1 MLDHLHGVTMYAVIQ
16 AGGAGTRL
24 KTITGD
30 LPKVMV
36 EICGKPI
43 LEWQLE
49 SLKKSGIHDFLVIIS
64 KNGKAISDYFGD
76 GKKLGVSISYI
87 IEESP
92 LGTAGGLYFARDIIK
107 DDFILCF
114 GDLML
119 DVDWMRFHRFHKEKG
134 SVLTAFAHPNSHPFD
149 SDLLVSDEDEKIIKI
164 DSKNNVRDYY
174 YENLTN
180 AGLYVC
186 SKEVLD
192 YVAEPTK
199 IDFEKVVLKHFVE
212 EGKAYAYRSS
222 EYVKDCGTPD
232 RFYSVENDLKNGII
246 HGKSLANPQKCIF
259 LDRDGTINEYRGLVT
274 KTDELELEEDAA
286 SAIQKI
292 NSSKYLAI
300 CVTNQPVIARGD
312 TTLEELK
319 NIHNKMETL
328 LGKGGAYLD
337 ALYFCPH
344 HPDKGFAGEVPEF
357 KIDCDCRKP
366 KIGLLKK
373 AEARF
378 NIDLK
383 KSWFIGDTDRDI
395 QTGINGG
402 CRTIF
407 LDTTPNPPIR
417 FKDAKPDFVCH
428 SLTEAVNLI
437 LTLERDDHD

>member
-1 MLDHLHGVTMYAVIQ
+1 MYAVIQ

-36 EICGKPI
+36 ELNGKPI
-43 LEWQLE
+43 IEWQIE
-49 SLKKSGIHDFLVIIS
+49 SLKRSGIQDLLIIIS
-64 KNGKAISDYFGD
+64 KNGKLISDYCGD
-76 GKKLGVSISYI
+76 GKKFGVNISYI
-87 IEESP
+87 TEESP
-92 LGTAGGLYFARDIIK
+92 LGTAGGLYFAKEIIK

-134 SVLTAFAHPNSHPFD
+134 SSLTAFAHPNSHPFD
-149 SDLLVSDEDEKIIKI
+149 SDLLVTNDEEKIIKI
-164 DSKNNVRDYY
+164 DSKHNVRDYY

-192 YVAEPTK
+192 FIKEPSK
-199 IDFEKVVLKHFVE
+199 IDFEKAVLTHFVE

-232 RFYSVENDLKNGII
+232 RYYSVEKDLKNGII
-246 HGKSLANPQKCIF
+246 HGKSLSNLQKCIF
-259 LDRDGTINEYRGLVT
+259 LDRDGTINKYRGLV
-274 KTDELELEEDAA
+274 KKADELELADDAA
-286 SAIQKI
+286 LAIKTI
-292 NSSKYLAI
+292 NTSSYLAI
-300 CVTNQPVIARGD
+300 CATNQPVIARGD
-312 TTLEELK
+312 TTFEELR

-328 LGKGGAYLD
+328 LGKDGAYLD

-344 HPDKGFAGEVPEF
+344 HPAGGFEGEVPELKF
-357 KIDCDCRKP
+357 DCDCRKP

-373 AEARF
+373 AQERF
-378 NIDLK
+378 NIDLS

-395 QTGINGG
+395 QTGINAG

-417 FKDAKPDFVCH
+417 FEDAKPDFVCH
-428 SLTEAVNLI
+428 SLSEAVNLI
-437 LTLERDDHD
+437 LTLERGEHD

>member
-1 MLDHLHGVTMYAVIQ
+1 MYAVIQ

-36 EICGKPI
+36 ELNGKPI
-43 LEWQLE
+43 IEWQIE
-49 SLKKSGIHDFLVIIS
+49 SLKRSGIQDLVIIIS
-64 KNGKAISDYFGD
+64 KNGKLISDYCGD
-76 GKKLGVSISYI
+76 GKKFGVNISYI
-87 IEESP
+87 KEESP
-92 LGTAGGLYFARDIIK
+92 LGTAGGLYFAKEIIK
-107 DDFILCF
+107 DDFVLCF

-134 SVLTAFAHPNSHPFD
+134 SSLTAFAHPNSHPFD
-149 SDLLVSDEDEKIIKI
+149 SDLLVTDDEEKIIKI
-164 DSKNNVRDYY
+164 DSKHNVRDYY

-192 YVAEPTK
+192 FIKEPEK

-232 RFYSVENDLKNGII
+232 RYYSVEKDLKNGII
-246 HGKSLANPQKCIF
+246 HGKSLSNLQKCIF
-259 LDRDGTINEYRGLVT
+259 LDRDGTINKYRGLVK
-274 KTDELELEEDAA
+274 KTDELELADDAA
-286 SAIQKI
+286 LAIKAI
-292 NSSKYLAI
+292 NESSYLAI
-300 CVTNQPVIARGD
+300 CATNQPVIARGD
-312 TTLEELK
+312 TTFEELK

-337 ALYFCPH
+337 GLYFCPH
-344 HPDKGFAGEVPEF
+344 HPAGGFEGEVPELKF
-357 KIDCDCRKP
+357 DCECRKP

-373 AEARF
+373 AQERF
-378 NIDLK
+378 NIDLS

-395 QTGINGG
+395 QTGINAG
-402 CRTIF
+402 CRTVF

-417 FKDAKPDFVCH
+417 FVDAKPDFVCH
-428 SLTEAVNLI
+428 SLSEAVNLI
-437 LTLERDDHD
+437 LTLERGEHD

>member
-1 MLDHLHGVTMYAVIQ
+1 MLNHLHGVAMYAVIQ

-36 EICGKPI
+36 ELNGKPI
-43 LEWQLE
+43 IEWQIE
-49 SLKKSGIHDFLVIIS
+49 SLKRSGIQDLVIIIS
-64 KNGKAISDYFGD
+64 KNGKLISDYCGD
-76 GKKLGVSISYI
+76 GKKFGVSISYI
-87 IEESP
+87 KEESP
-92 LGTAGGLYFARDIIK
+92 LGTAGGLYFAKEIIK

-134 SVLTAFAHPNSHPFD
+134 SSLTAFAHPNSHPFD
-149 SDLLVSDEDEKIIKI
+149 SDLLVTDNEEKIIKI
-164 DSKNNVRDYY
+164 DSKHNVRDYY

-192 YVAEPTK
+192 FIKEPEK

-232 RFYSVENDLKNGII
+232 RYYSVEKDLKNGII
-246 HGKSLANPQKCIF
+246 HGKSLSNLQKCIF
-259 LDRDGTINEYRGLVT
+259 LDRDGTINKYRGLVK
-274 KTDELELEEDAA
+274 KTDELELADDAA
-286 SAIQKI
+286 LAIKAI
-292 NSSKYLAI
+292 NESSYLAI
-300 CVTNQPVIARGD
+300 CATNQPVIARGD
-312 TTLEELK
+312 TTFEELK
-319 NIHNKMETL
+319 NIHNKMETI
-328 LGKGGAYLD
+328 LGKSGAYLD
-337 ALYFCPH
+337 GLYFCPH
-344 HPDKGFAGEVPEF
+344 HPAGGFEGEVPELKF
-357 KIDCDCRKP
+357 DCECRKP

-373 AEARF
+373 AQERF
-378 NIDLK
+378 NIDLS

-395 QTGINGG
+395 QTGINAG
-402 CRTIF
+402 CRTVF

-417 FKDAKPDFVCH
+417 FVDAKPDFVCH
-428 SLTEAVNLI
+428 SLSEAVNLI
-437 LTLERDDHD
+437 LTLERGEHD

>member
-1 MLDHLHGVTMYAVIQ
+1 MYAVIQ

-36 EICGKPI
+36 ELNGKPI
-43 LEWQLE
+43 IEWQIE
-49 SLKKSGIHDFLVIIS
+49 SLKRSGIQDLLIIIS
-64 KNGKAISDYFGD
+64 KNGKLISDYCGD
-76 GKKLGVSISYI
+76 GKKFGVNISYI
-87 IEESP
+87 TEESP
-92 LGTAGGLYFARDIIK
+92 LGTAGGLYFAKEIIK

-134 SVLTAFAHPNSHPFD
+134 SSLTAFAHPNSHPFD
-149 SDLLVSDEDEKIIKI
+149 SDLLVTNDEEKIIKI
-164 DSKNNVRDYY
+164 DSKHNVRDYY

-192 YVAEPTK
+192 FIKEPSK
-199 IDFEKVVLKHFVE
+199 IDFEKAVLTHFVE

-232 RFYSVENDLKNGII
+232 RYYSVEKDLKNGII
-246 HGKSLANPQKCIF
+246 HGKSLSNLQKCIF
-259 LDRDGTINEYRGLVT
+259 LDRDGTINKYRGLV
-274 KTDELELEEDAA
+274 KKADELELADDAA
-286 SAIQKI
+286 LAIKTI
-292 NSSKYLAI
+292 NTSSYLAI
-300 CVTNQPVIARGD
+300 CATNQPVIARGD
-312 TTLEELK
+312 TTFEELR

-328 LGKGGAYLD
+328 LGKDGAYLD

-344 HPDKGFAGEVPEF
+344 HPAGGFEGEVPELKF
-357 KIDCDCRKP
+357 DCDCRKP

-373 AEARF
+373 AQERF
-378 NIDLK
+378 NIDLS

-395 QTGINGG
+395 QTGINAG

-417 FKDAKPDFVCH
+417 FEDAKPDFVCH
-428 SLTEAVNLI
+428 SLSEAVNLI
-437 LTLERDDHD
+437 MTLERGEHD

>member
-1 MLDHLHGVTMYAVIQ
+1 MYAVIQ

-36 EICGKPI
+36 ELNGKPI
-43 LEWQLE
+43 IEWQIE
-49 SLKKSGIHDFLVIIS
+49 SLKRSGIQDLLIIIS
-64 KNGKAISDYFGD
+64 KNGKLISDYCGD
-76 GKKLGVSISYI
+76 GKKFGVNISYI
-87 IEESP
+87 TEESP
-92 LGTAGGLYFARDIIK
+92 LGTAGGLYFAKEIIK

-134 SVLTAFAHPNSHPFD
+134 SSLTAFAHPNSHPFD
-149 SDLLVSDEDEKIIKI
+149 SDLLVTNDEEKIIKI
-164 DSKNNVRDYY
+164 DSKHNVRDYY

-192 YVAEPTK
+192 FIKEPSK
-199 IDFEKVVLKHFVE
+199 IDFEKAVLTHFVE

-232 RFYSVENDLKNGII
+232 RYYSVEKDLKNGII
-246 HGKSLANPQKCIF
+246 HGKSLSNLQKCIF
-259 LDRDGTINEYRGLVT
+259 LDRDGTINKYRGLVK
-274 KTDELELEEDAA
+274 KTDELELADDAA
-286 SAIQKI
+286 LAIKTI
-292 NSSKYLAI
+292 NTSSYLAI
-300 CVTNQPVIARGD
+300 CATNQPVVARGD
-312 TTLEELK
+312 TTFEELR

-328 LGKGGAYLD
+328 LGKDGAYLD

-344 HPDKGFAGEVPEF
+344 HPVGGFEGEVPELKF
-357 KIDCDCRKP
+357 DCDCRKP

-373 AEARF
+373 AQERF
-378 NIDLK
+378 NIDLS

-395 QTGINGG
+395 QTGINAG

-417 FKDAKPDFVCH
+417 FEDAKPDFVCH
-428 SLTEAVNLI
+428 SLSEAVNLI
-437 LTLERDDHD
+437 MTLERGEHD

>member
-1 MLDHLHGVTMYAVIQ
+1 MYAVIQ

-36 EICGKPI
+36 ELDGKPI
-43 LEWQLE
+43 IEWQIE
-49 SLKKSGIHDFLVIIS
+49 SLKRSGIQDLVIIIS
-64 KNGKAISDYFGD
+64 KNGKLISDYCGD
-76 GKKLGVSISYI
+76 GKKFGVNISYI
-87 IEESP
+87 KEESP
-92 LGTAGGLYFARDIIK
+92 LGTAGGLYFAKEIIK

-134 SVLTAFAHPNSHPFD
+134 SSLTAFAHPNSHPFD
-149 SDLLVSDEDEKIIKI
+149 SDLLVTDNEEKIIKI
-164 DSKNNVRDYY
+164 DSKHNVRDYY

-180 AGLYVC
+180 AGLYVG

-192 YVAEPTK
+192 FIKEPEK

-232 RFYSVENDLKNGII
+232 RYYSVEKDLKNGII
-246 HGKSLANPQKCIF
+246 HGKSLSNLQKCIF
-259 LDRDGTINEYRGLVT
+259 LDRDGTINKYRGLVK
-274 KTDELELEEDAA
+274 KTDELELADDAA
-286 SAIQKI
+286 TAIKAI
-292 NSSKYLAI
+292 NESSYLAI
-300 CVTNQPVIARGD
+300 CATNQPVIARGD
-312 TTLEELK
+312 TTFEELK
-319 NIHNKMETL
+319 NIHNKMETI

-337 ALYFCPH
+337 GLYFCPH
-344 HPDKGFAGEVPEF
+344 HPAGGFEGEVPELKF
-357 KIDCDCRKP
+357 DCECRKP

-373 AEARF
+373 AQERF
-378 NIDLK
+378 NIDLS

-395 QTGINGG
+395 QTGINAG
-402 CRTIF
+402 CRTVF

-417 FKDAKPDFVCH
+417 FVDAKPDFVCH
-428 SLTEAVNLI
+428 SLSEAVNLI
-437 LTLERDDHD
+437 LTLERGEHD

>member
-1 MLDHLHGVTMYAVIQ
+1 MYAVIQ

-36 EICGKPI
+36 ELNGKPI
-43 LEWQLE
+43 IEWQIE
-49 SLKKSGIHDFLVIIS
+49 SLKRSGVLDLLIIIS
-64 KNGKAISDYFGD
+64 KNGKLISDYCGD
-76 GKKLGVSISYI
+76 GKKFGVNISYI
-87 IEESP
+87 TEESP
-92 LGTAGGLYFARDIIK
+92 LGTAGGLYFAKEIIK

-134 SVLTAFAHPNSHPFD
+134 SSLTAFAHPNSHPFD
-149 SDLLVSDEDEKIIKI
+149 SDLLVTNDEEKIIKI
-164 DSKNNVRDYY
+164 DSKHNVRDYY

-192 YVAEPTK
+192 FVKEPSK
-199 IDFEKVVLKHFVE
+199 IDFEKAVLTHFVE

-232 RFYSVENDLKNGII
+232 RYYSVEKDLKNGII
-246 HGKSLANPQKCIF
+246 HGKSLSNLQKCIF
-259 LDRDGTINEYRGLVT
+259 LDRDGTINKYRGLV
-274 KTDELELEEDAA
+274 KKADELELADDAA
-286 SAIQKI
+286 LAIKTI
-292 NSSKYLAI
+292 NTSSYLAI
-300 CVTNQPVIARGD
+300 CATNQPVIARGD
-312 TTLEELK
+312 TTFEELR

-328 LGKGGAYLD
+328 LGKDGAYLD

-344 HPDKGFAGEVPEF
+344 HPAGGFEGEVPELKF
-357 KIDCDCRKP
+357 DCDCRKP

-373 AEARF
+373 AQERF
-378 NIDLK
+378 NIDLS

-395 QTGINGG
+395 QTGINAG

-417 FKDAKPDFVCH
+417 FEDAKPDFVCH
-428 SLTEAVNLI
+428 SLSEAVNLI
-437 LTLERDDHD
+437 MTLERGEHD

>member
-1 MLDHLHGVTMYAVIQ
+1 MLNHLHGVAMYAVIQ

-36 EICGKPI
+36 ELNGKPI
-43 LEWQLE
+43 IEWQIE
-49 SLKKSGIHDFLVIIS
+49 SLKRSGIQDLVIIIS
-64 KNGKAISDYFGD
+64 KNGKLISDYCGD
-76 GKKLGVSISYI
+76 GKKFGVSISYI
-87 IEESP
+87 KEESP
-92 LGTAGGLYFARDIIK
+92 LGTAGGLYFAKEIIK

-134 SVLTAFAHPNSHPFD
+134 SSLTAFAHPNSHPFD
-149 SDLLVSDEDEKIIKI
+149 SDLLVTDDEEKIIKI
-164 DSKNNVRDYY
+164 DSKHNVRDYY

-192 YVAEPTK
+192 FIKEPEK

-232 RFYSVENDLKNGII
+232 RYYSVEKDLKNGII
-246 HGKSLANPQKCIF
+246 HGKSLSNLQKCIF
-259 LDRDGTINEYRGLVT
+259 LDRDGTINKYRGLVK
-274 KTDELELEEDAA
+274 KTDELELADDAA
-286 SAIQKI
+286 LAIKTI
-292 NSSKYLAI
+292 NESSYLAI
-300 CVTNQPVIARGD
+300 CATNQPVIARGD
-312 TTLEELK
+312 TTFEELK

-337 ALYFCPH
+337 GLYFCPH
-344 HPDKGFAGEVPEF
+344 HPAGGFEREVPELKF
-357 KIDCDCRKP
+357 DCECRKP

-373 AEARF
+373 AQERF
-378 NIDLK
+378 NIDLS

-395 QTGINGG
+395 QTGINAG
-402 CRTIF
+402 CRTVF

-417 FKDAKPDFVCH
+417 FVDAKPDFVCH
-428 SLTEAVNLI
+428 SLSEAVNLI
-437 LTLERDDHD
+437 LTLERGEHD

>member
-1 MLDHLHGVTMYAVIQ
+1 MYAVIQ

-24 KTITGD
+24 KTITGG

-36 EICGKPI
+36 ELNGKPI
-43 LEWQLE
+43 IEWQIE
-49 SLKKSGIHDFLVIIS
+49 SLKRSGILDLLIIIS
-64 KNGKAISDYFGD
+64 KNGKLISDYCGD
-76 GKKLGVSISYI
+76 GKKFGVNISYI
-87 IEESP
+87 SEESP
-92 LGTAGGLYFARDIIK
+92 LGTAGGLYFAKEIIK

-134 SVLTAFAHPNSHPFD
+134 SSLTAFAHPNSHPFD
-149 SDLLVSDEDEKIIKI
+149 SDLLVTNNEEKIIKI
-164 DSKNNVRDYY
+164 DSKHNVRDYY

-192 YVAEPTK
+192 FIKEPSK
-199 IDFEKVVLKHFVE
+199 IDFEKAVLTHFVE
-212 EGKAYAYRSS
+212 GGKAYAYRSS

-232 RFYSVENDLKNGII
+232 RYYSVEKDLKNGII
-246 HGKSLANPQKCIF
+246 HGKSLSNLQKCIF
-259 LDRDGTINEYRGLVT
+259 LDRDGTINKYRGLVK
-274 KTDELELEEDAA
+274 KTDELELADDAA
-286 SAIQKI
+286 LAIKTI
-292 NSSKYLAI
+292 NTSSYLAI
-300 CVTNQPVIARGD
+300 CATNQPVIARGD
-312 TTLEELK
+312 TTLEELR

-328 LGKGGAYLD
+328 LGKDGAYLD

-344 HPDKGFAGEVPEF
+344 HPAGGFEGEVPELKF
-357 KIDCDCRKP
+357 DCDCRKP

-373 AEARF
+373 AQERF
-378 NIDLK
+378 NIDLS

-395 QTGINGG
+395 QTGINAG

-417 FKDAKPDFVCH
+417 FEDAKPDFVCH
-428 SLTEAVNLI
+428 SLSEAVNLI
-437 LTLERDDHD
+437 MTLERGEHD

>member
-1 MLDHLHGVTMYAVIQ
+1 MYAVIQ

-36 EICGKPI
+36 EINGKPI
-43 LEWQLE
+43 IEWQIE
-49 SLKKSGIHDFLVIIS
+49 SLKKSGIRDFLVVIS
-64 KNGKAISDYFGD
+64 KSGKPISDYCGD
-76 GKKLGVSISYI
+76 GTRFGVNISYI
-87 IEESP
+87 QEESP
-92 LGTAGGLYFARDIIK
+92 LGTAGGLFFLRKIIK
-107 DDFILCF
+107 GDFILCF

-119 DVDWMRFHRFHKEKG
+119 DVDWVRFHRFHKEKG
-134 SVLTAFAHPNSHPFD
+134 SALTAFAHPNSHPFD
-149 SDLLVSDEDEKIIKI
+149 SDLLVVDGEDKIIKI

-192 YVAEPTK
+192 YVSEPQK
-199 IDFEKVVLKHFVE
+199 IDFEKVVLKHFIE

-232 RFYSVENDLKNGII
+232 RYYSVETDLINGII
-246 HGKSLANPQKCIF
+246 SRKSLANSQKCIF
-259 LDRDGTINEYRGLVT
+259 LDRDGTINKYNGLVT
-274 KTDELELEEDAA
+274 KLDELELADDAA

-292 NSSKYLAI
+292 NHSDYLAI

-312 TTLEELK
+312 ITFEELK

-337 ALYFCPH
+337 GLYFCPH
-344 HPDKGFAGEVPEF
+344 HPDGGFDGEVPELKF
-357 KIDCDCRKP
+357 DCDCRKP

-373 AEARF
+373 AQARF

-383 KSWFIGDTDRDI
+383 KCWFIGDTDRDI
-395 QTGINGG
+395 QTGINAG

-437 LTLERDDHD
+437 MTLERGNND

>member
-1 MLDHLHGVTMYAVIQ
+1 MYAVIQ

-36 EICGKPI
+36 ELNGKPI
-43 LEWQLE
+43 IEWQIE
-49 SLKKSGIHDFLVIIS
+49 SLKRSGIQDLVIIIS
-64 KNGKAISDYFGD
+64 KNGKLISDYCGD
-76 GKKLGVSISYI
+76 GKKFGVSISYI
-87 IEESP
+87 KEESP
-92 LGTAGGLYFARDIIK
+92 LGTAGGLYFAKEIIK

-134 SVLTAFAHPNSHPFD
+134 SSLTAFAHPNSHPFD
-149 SDLLVSDEDEKIIKI
+149 SDLLVTDDEEKIIKI
-164 DSKNNVRDYY
+164 DSKHNVRDYY

-192 YVAEPTK
+192 FIKEPEK

-232 RFYSVENDLKNGII
+232 RYYSVEKDLKNGII
-246 HGKSLANPQKCIF
+246 HGKSLSNLQKCIF
-259 LDRDGTINEYRGLVT
+259 LDRDGTINKYRGLVK
-274 KTDELELEEDAA
+274 KTDELELADDAA
-286 SAIQKI
+286 LAIKTI
-292 NSSKYLAI
+292 NESSYLAI
-300 CVTNQPVIARGD
+300 CATNQPVIARGD
-312 TTLEELK
+312 TTFEELK

-337 ALYFCPH
+337 GLYFCPH
-344 HPDKGFAGEVPEF
+344 HPAGGFEGEVSELKF
-357 KIDCDCRKP
+357 DCECRKP

-373 AEARF
+373 AQERF
-378 NIDLK
+378 NIDLS

-395 QTGINGG
+395 QTGINAG

-417 FKDAKPDFVCH
+417 FVDAKPDFVCH
-428 SLTEAVNLI
+428 SLSEAVNLI
-437 LTLERDDHD
+437 LTLERGEHD

>member
-1 MLDHLHGVTMYAVIQ
+1 MYAVIQ

-36 EICGKPI
+36 ELNGKPI
-43 LEWQLE
+43 IEWQIE
-49 SLKKSGIHDFLVIIS
+49 SLKRSGIQDLLIIIS
-64 KNGKAISDYFGD
+64 KNGKLISDYCGD
-76 GKKLGVSISYI
+76 GKKFGVNISYI
-87 IEESP
+87 TEESP
-92 LGTAGGLYFARDIIK
+92 LGTAGGLYFAKEIIK

-134 SVLTAFAHPNSHPFD
+134 SSLTAFAHPNSHPFD
-149 SDLLVSDEDEKIIKI
+149 SDLLVTNDEEKIIKI
-164 DSKNNVRDYY
+164 DSKHNVRDYY

-192 YVAEPTK
+192 FIKEPSK
-199 IDFEKVVLKHFVE
+199 IDFEKAVLTHFVE

-232 RFYSVENDLKNGII
+232 RYYSVEKDLKNGII
-246 HGKSLANPQKCIF
+246 HGKSLSNLQKCIF
-259 LDRDGTINEYRGLVT
+259 LDRDGTINKYRGLV
-274 KTDELELEEDAA
+274 KKADELELADDAA
-286 SAIQKI
+286 LAIKTI
-292 NSSKYLAI
+292 NTSSYLAI
-300 CVTNQPVIARGD
+300 CATNQPVVARGD
-312 TTLEELK
+312 TTFEELR

-328 LGKGGAYLD
+328 LGKDGAYLD

-344 HPDKGFAGEVPEF
+344 HPAGGFEGEVPELKF
-357 KIDCDCRKP
+357 DCDCRKP

-373 AEARF
+373 AQERF
-378 NIDLK
+378 NIDLS
-383 KSWFIGDTDRDI
+383 KSWFIGDTDRDS
-395 QTGINGG
+395 QTGINAG

-417 FKDAKPDFVCH
+417 FEDAKPDFVCH
-428 SLTEAVNLI
+428 SLSEAVNLI
-437 LTLERDDHD
+437 MTLERGEHD

>member
-1 MLDHLHGVTMYAVIQ
+1 MYAVIQ

-36 EICGKPI
+36 ELNGKPI
-43 LEWQLE
+43 IEWQIE
-49 SLKKSGIHDFLVIIS
+49 SLKRSGILDLVIIIS
-64 KNGKAISDYFGD
+64 KNGKLISDYCGD
-76 GKKLGVSISYI
+76 GKKFGVNISYI
-87 IEESP
+87 KEESP
-92 LGTAGGLYFARDIIK
+92 LGTAGGLYFAKEIIK
-107 DDFILCF
+107 DDFVLCF

-134 SVLTAFAHPNSHPFD
+134 SSLTAFAHPNSHPFD
-149 SDLLVSDEDEKIIKI
+149 SDLLVTDNEEKITKI
-164 DSKNNVRDYY
+164 DSKHNVRDYY

-192 YVAEPTK
+192 FVEEPEK
-199 IDFEKVVLKHFVE
+199 IDFEKAVLKHFVE

-232 RFYSVENDLKNGII
+232 RYYSVEKDLKNGII
-246 HGKSLANPQKCIF
+246 HSKSLSNLQKCIF
-259 LDRDGTINEYRGLVT
+259 LDRDGTINKYRGLVK
-274 KTDELELEEDAA
+274 KTDELELADDAA
-286 SAIQKI
+286 LAIKTI
-292 NSSKYLAI
+292 NESRYLAI
-300 CVTNQPVIARGD
+300 CATNQPVIARGD
-312 TTLEELK
+312 TTIEELK

-337 ALYFCPH
+337 GLYFCPH
-344 HPDKGFAGEVPEF
+344 HPAGGFEGEVPELKF
-357 KIDCDCRKP
+357 DCDCRKP

-373 AEARF
+373 AQERF
-378 NIDLK
+378 NIDLS

-395 QTGINGG
+395 QTGINAG

-417 FKDAKPDFVCH
+417 FVDAKPDFVCH
-428 SLTEAVNLI
+428 SLSEAVNLI
-437 LTLERDDHD
+437 MTLERGEHD

>member
-76 GKKLGVSISYI
+76 GKKFGVSISYI
-87 IEESP
+87 KEESP
-92 LGTAGGLYFARDIIK
+92 LGTAGGLYFARSIIK

-149 SDLLVSDEDEKIIKI
+149 SDLLVPNEDEKIIKI
-164 DSKNNVRDYY
+164 DSKNKVRDYY

-186 SKEVLD
+186 SKKVLD

-286 SAIQKI
+286 SAIQKSTLP
-292 NSSKYLAI
+292 NTLRSVSPTSPLSLAATRRLKSSK
-300 CVTNQPVIARGD
+300 TF
-312 TTLEELK
+312 TTRWKPSLE
-319 NIHNKMETL
+319 
-328 LGKGGAYLD
+328 
-337 ALYFCPH
+337 
-344 HPDKGFAGEVPEF
+344 
-357 KIDCDCRKP
+357 
-366 KIGLLKK
+366 K
-373 AEARF
+373 AEPILMPSTSALITQTKVSKVRF
-378 NIDLK
+378 LNSKSTAIVENQKLAFLRKLK
-383 KSWFIGDTDRDI
+383 QGSTSTSKRVGLSEIRIETSKPESTAVAERSSW
-395 QTGINGG
+395 
-402 CRTIF
+402 
-407 LDTTPNPPIR
+407 IR
-417 FKDAKPDFVCH
+417 LQILQYASKMQ
-428 SLTEAVNLI
+428 SLI
-437 LTLERDDHD
+437 LCAIL

>member
-36 EICGKPI
+36 ELNGKPI
-43 LEWQLE
+43 IEWQIE
-49 SLKKSGIHDFLVIIS
+49 SLKRSGIKDLLIVIS
-64 KNGKAISDYFGD
+64 KNGKLIADYCGD
-76 GKKLGVSISYI
+76 GKKFGVNISYI
-87 IEESP
+87 TEESP
-92 LGTAGGLYFARDIIK
+92 LGTAGGLYFAKGIIK

-119 DVDWMRFHRFHKEKG
+119 DVDWLRFHRFHKEKG
-134 SVLTAFAHPNSHPFD
+134 SSLTAFAHPNSHPFD
-149 SDLLVSDEDEKIIKI
+149 SDLLVVDDEEKITKI
-164 DSKNNVRDYY
+164 DSKHNVRDYY

-192 YVAEPTK
+192 FIEQPAK
-199 IDFEKVVLKHFVE
+199 IDFEKAVLKHFVE
-212 EGKAYAYRSS
+212 TGKAYAYRSS

-232 RFYSVENDLKNGII
+232 RYYSVEKDLKNGII
-246 HGKSLANPQKCIF
+246 HGKSLSNLQKCIF
-259 LDRDGTINEYRGLVT
+259 LDRDGTINKYRGLV
-274 KTDELELEEDAA
+274 KKVDELELADDAA
-286 SAIQKI
+286 LAIKTI
-292 NSSKYLAI
+292 NASSYLAI
-300 CVTNQPVIARGD
+300 CATNQPVIARGD
-312 TTLEELK
+312 TTFEELK

-328 LGKGGAYLD
+328 LGKDGAYLD
-337 ALYFCPH
+337 GLYFCPH
-344 HPDKGFAGEVPEF
+344 HPDGGFEGEVPEL

-373 AEARF
+373 AQERF
-378 NIDLK
+378 NIDLS
-383 KSWFIGDTDRDI
+383 KSWFVGDTDRDI

-417 FKDAKPDFVCH
+417 FVDAKPDFVCH
-428 SLTEAVNLI
+428 SLSEAVNLI
-437 LTLERDDHD
+437 MTLERGEHD

>member
-1 MLDHLHGVTMYAVIQ
+1 MYAVIQ

-36 EICGKPI
+36 ELNGKPI
-43 LEWQLE
+43 IEWQIE
-49 SLKKSGIHDFLVIIS
+49 SLKRSGIQDLVIIIS
-64 KNGKAISDYFGD
+64 KNGKLISDYCGD
-76 GKKLGVSISYI
+76 GKKFGVNISYI
-87 IEESP
+87 KEESP
-92 LGTAGGLYFARDIIK
+92 LGTAGGLYFAKEIIR

-134 SVLTAFAHPNSHPFD
+134 SSLTAFAHPNSHPFD
-149 SDLLVSDEDEKIIKI
+149 SDLLVTNDEEKITKI
-164 DSKNNVRDYY
+164 DSKHNVRDYY

-192 YVAEPTK
+192 FIKEPEK

-232 RFYSVENDLKNGII
+232 RYYSVEKDLKNGII
-246 HGKSLANPQKCIF
+246 HGKSLSNLQKCIF
-259 LDRDGTINEYRGLVT
+259 LDRDGTINKYRGLVK
-274 KTDELELEEDAA
+274 KTDELELADDAA
-286 SAIQKI
+286 LAIKTI
-292 NSSKYLAI
+292 NESSYLAI
-300 CVTNQPVIARGD
+300 CATNQPVIARGD
-312 TTLEELK
+312 TTFEELK
-319 NIHNKMETL
+319 NIHNKMETI

-337 ALYFCPH
+337 GLYFCPH
-344 HPDKGFAGEVPEF
+344 HPAGGFEGEVPELKF
-357 KIDCDCRKP
+357 DCDCRKP

-373 AEARF
+373 AQERF
-378 NIDLK
+378 NIDLS

-395 QTGINGG
+395 QTGINAG

-417 FKDAKPDFVCH
+417 FVDAKPDFVCH
-428 SLTEAVNLI
+428 SLSEAVNLI
-437 LTLERDDHD
+437 MTLERGEHD

>member
-1 MLDHLHGVTMYAVIQ
+1 MYAVIQ

-36 EICGKPI
+36 ELNGKPI
-43 LEWQLE
+43 IEWQIE
-49 SLKKSGIHDFLVIIS
+49 SLRRSGIQDLVIIIS
-64 KNGKAISDYFGD
+64 KNGKLISDYCGD
-76 GKKLGVSISYI
+76 GKKFGVNISYI
-87 IEESP
+87 KEESP
-92 LGTAGGLYFARDIIK
+92 LGTAGGLYFAKEIIK
-107 DDFILCF
+107 DHFILCF

-134 SVLTAFAHPNSHPFD
+134 SSLTAFAHPNSHPFD
-149 SDLLVSDEDEKIIKI
+149 SDLLVTDDEEKIIKI
-164 DSKNNVRDYY
+164 DSKHNVRDYY

-192 YVAEPTK
+192 FIKEPEK

-232 RFYSVENDLKNGII
+232 RYYSVEKDLKNGII
-246 HGKSLANPQKCIF
+246 HGKSLSNLQKCIF
-259 LDRDGTINEYRGLVT
+259 LDRDGTINKYRGLVK
-274 KTDELELEEDAA
+274 KTDELELADDAA
-286 SAIQKI
+286 LAIKTI
-292 NSSKYLAI
+292 NESRYLAI
-300 CVTNQPVIARGD
+300 CATNQPVIARGD
-312 TTLEELK
+312 TTFEELK
-319 NIHNKMETL
+319 NIHNKMETI

-337 ALYFCPH
+337 GLYFCPH
-344 HPDKGFAGEVPEF
+344 HPAGGFEGEVPELKF
-357 KIDCDCRKP
+357 DCDCRKP

-373 AEARF
+373 AQERF
-378 NIDLK
+378 NIDLS

-395 QTGINGG
+395 QTGINAG

-417 FKDAKPDFVCH
+417 FVDAKPDFVCR
-428 SLTEAVNLI
+428 SLSEAVNLI
-437 LTLERDDHD
+437 LTLERGEHD

>member
-1 MLDHLHGVTMYAVIQ
+1 M
-16 AGGAGTRL
+16 
-24 KTITGD
+24 
-30 LPKVMV
+30 
-36 EICGKPI
+36 
-43 LEWQLE
+43 
-49 SLKKSGIHDFLVIIS
+49 
-64 KNGKAISDYFGD
+64 
-76 GKKLGVSISYI
+76 
-87 IEESP
+87 
-92 LGTAGGLYFARDIIK
+92 
-107 DDFILCF
+107 
-114 GDLML
+114 
-119 DVDWMRFHRFHKEKG
+119 
-134 SVLTAFAHPNSHPFD
+134 
-149 SDLLVSDEDEKIIKI
+149 
-164 DSKNNVRDYY
+164 
-174 YENLTN
+174 
-180 AGLYVC
+180 
-186 SKEVLD
+186 
-192 YVAEPTK
+192 
-199 IDFEKVVLKHFVE
+199 
-212 EGKAYAYRSS
+212 
-222 EYVKDCGTPD
+222 
-232 RFYSVENDLKNGII
+232 
-246 HGKSLANPQKCIF
+246 
-259 LDRDGTINEYRGLVT
+259 DRDGTINEYRGLVT

-344 HPDKGFAGEVPEF
+344 HPDKGFEGEVPEF

>member
-1 MLDHLHGVTMYAVIQ
+1 MYAVIQ

-36 EICGKPI
+36 ELNGKPI
-43 LEWQLE
+43 IEWQIE
-49 SLKKSGIHDFLVIIS
+49 SLKRSGIQDLVIIIS
-64 KNGKAISDYFGD
+64 KNGKLISDYCGD
-76 GKKLGVSISYI
+76 GKKFGVNISYI
-87 IEESP
+87 KEESP
-92 LGTAGGLYFARDIIK
+92 LGTAGGLYFAKEIIK
-107 DDFILCF
+107 DDFVLCF

-134 SVLTAFAHPNSHPFD
+134 SLLTAFAHPNSHPFD
-149 SDLLVSDEDEKIIKI
+149 SDLLVVDDEEKITKI
-164 DSKNNVRDYY
+164 DSKHNVRDYY

-192 YVAEPTK
+192 FIKEPEK

-232 RFYSVENDLKNGII
+232 RYYSVEKDLKNGII
-246 HGKSLANPQKCIF
+246 HGKSLSNLQKCIF
-259 LDRDGTINEYRGLVT
+259 LDRDGTINKYRGLVK
-274 KTDELELEEDAA
+274 KTDELELADDAA
-286 SAIQKI
+286 LAIKTI
-292 NSSKYLAI
+292 NESSYLAI
-300 CVTNQPVIARGD
+300 CATNQPVIARGD
-312 TTLEELK
+312 TTFEELK

-328 LGKGGAYLD
+328 LGKDGAYLD
-337 ALYFCPH
+337 GLYFCPH
-344 HPDKGFAGEVPEF
+344 HPAGGFEGEVPELKF
-357 KIDCDCRKP
+357 DCDCRKP

-373 AEARF
+373 AQERF
-378 NIDLK
+378 NIDLS

-395 QTGINGG
+395 QTGINAG

-417 FKDAKPDFVCH
+417 FVDAKPDFVCH
-428 SLTEAVNLI
+428 SLSEAVNLI
-437 LTLERDDHD
+437 MTLERGEHD

>member
-1 MLDHLHGVTMYAVIQ
+1 MYAVIQ

-36 EICGKPI
+36 ELNGKPI
-43 LEWQLE
+43 IEWQIE
-49 SLKKSGIHDFLVIIS
+49 SLKRSGIQDLVIIIS
-64 KNGKAISDYFGD
+64 KNGKLISDYCGD
-76 GKKLGVSISYI
+76 GKKFGVNISYI
-87 IEESP
+87 KEESP
-92 LGTAGGLYFARDIIK
+92 LGTAGGLYFAKEIIK
-107 DDFILCF
+107 DDFVLCF

-119 DVDWMRFHRFHKEKG
+119 DVDWIRFHRFHKEKG
-134 SVLTAFAHPNSHPFD
+134 SSLTAFAHPNSHPFD
-149 SDLLVSDEDEKIIKI
+149 SDLLVTNDEEKITKI
-164 DSKNNVRDYY
+164 DSKHNVRDYY

-192 YVAEPTK
+192 FIKEPEK

-232 RFYSVENDLKNGII
+232 RYYSVEKDLKNGII
-246 HGKSLANPQKCIF
+246 HGKSLSNLQKCIF
-259 LDRDGTINEYRGLVT
+259 LDRDGTINKYRGLVK
-274 KTDELELEEDAA
+274 KTDELELADDAA
-286 SAIQKI
+286 LAIKTI
-292 NSSKYLAI
+292 NESSYLAI
-300 CVTNQPVIARGD
+300 CATNQPVIARGD
-312 TTLEELK
+312 TTFEELK
-319 NIHNKMETL
+319 NIHNKMETI

-337 ALYFCPH
+337 GLYFCPH
-344 HPDKGFAGEVPEF
+344 HPAGGFEGEVPELKF
-357 KIDCDCRKP
+357 DCDCRKP

-373 AEARF
+373 AQERF
-378 NIDLK
+378 NIDLS

-395 QTGINGG
+395 QTGINAG

-417 FKDAKPDFVCH
+417 FVDAKPDFVCH
-428 SLTEAVNLI
+428 SLSEAVNLI
-437 LTLERDDHD
+437 MTLERGEHD

>member
-1 MLDHLHGVTMYAVIQ
+1 MYAVIQ

-36 EICGKPI
+36 ELNGKPI
-43 LEWQLE
+43 IEWQIE
-49 SLKKSGIHDFLVIIS
+49 SLKRSGILDLVIIIS
-64 KNGKAISDYFGD
+64 KNGKLIADYCGD
-76 GKKLGVSISYI
+76 GKKFGVSISYI
-87 IEESP
+87 KEESP
-92 LGTAGGLYFARDIIK
+92 LGTAGGLYFAKEIIK

-134 SVLTAFAHPNSHPFD
+134 SSLTAFAHPNSHPFD
-149 SDLLVSDEDEKIIKI
+149 SDLLVTDNEEKIIKI
-164 DSKNNVRDYY
+164 DSKHNVRDYY

-192 YVAEPTK
+192 FIKEPEK

-232 RFYSVENDLKNGII
+232 RYYSVEKDLKNGII
-246 HGKSLANPQKCIF
+246 HGKSLSNLQKCIF
-259 LDRDGTINEYRGLVT
+259 LDRDGTINKYRGLVK
-274 KTDELELEEDAA
+274 KTDELELADDAA
-286 SAIQKI
+286 LAIKAI
-292 NSSKYLAI
+292 NESSYLAI
-300 CVTNQPVIARGD
+300 CATNQPVIARGD
-312 TTLEELK
+312 TTFEELK
-319 NIHNKMETL
+319 NIHNKMETI
-328 LGKGGAYLD
+328 LGKSGAYLD
-337 ALYFCPH
+337 GLYFCPH
-344 HPDKGFAGEVPEF
+344 HPAGGFEGEVPELKF
-357 KIDCDCRKP
+357 DCECRKP

-373 AEARF
+373 AQERF
-378 NIDLK
+378 NIDLS

-395 QTGINGG
+395 QTGINAG
-402 CRTIF
+402 CRTVF

-417 FKDAKPDFVCH
+417 FVDAKPDFVCH
-428 SLTEAVNLI
+428 SLSEAVNLI
-437 LTLERDDHD
+437 LTLERGEHD

>member
-1 MLDHLHGVTMYAVIQ
+1 MYAVIQ

-24 KTITGD
+24 KTITGG

-36 EICGKPI
+36 ELNGKPI
-43 LEWQLE
+43 IEWQIE
-49 SLKKSGIHDFLVIIS
+49 SLKRSGILDLLIIIS
-64 KNGKAISDYFGD
+64 KNGKLISDYCGD
-76 GKKLGVSISYI
+76 GKKFGVNISYI
-87 IEESP
+87 SEESP
-92 LGTAGGLYFARDIIK
+92 LGTAGGLYFAKEIIK

-134 SVLTAFAHPNSHPFD
+134 SSLTAFAHPNSHPFD
-149 SDLLVSDEDEKIIKI
+149 SDLLVTNNEEKIIKI
-164 DSKNNVRDYY
+164 DSKHNVRDYY

-192 YVAEPTK
+192 FIKEPSK
-199 IDFEKVVLKHFVE
+199 IDFEKAVLTHFVE

-232 RFYSVENDLKNGII
+232 RYYSVEKDLKNGII
-246 HGKSLANPQKCIF
+246 HGKSLSNLQKCIF
-259 LDRDGTINEYRGLVT
+259 LDRDGTINKYRGLVK
-274 KTDELELEEDAA
+274 KTDELELADDAA
-286 SAIQKI
+286 LAIKTI
-292 NSSKYLAI
+292 NTSSYLAI
-300 CVTNQPVIARGD
+300 CATNQPVIARGD
-312 TTLEELK
+312 TTLEELR

-328 LGKGGAYLD
+328 LGKDGAYLD

-344 HPDKGFAGEVPEF
+344 HPAGGFEGEVPELKF
-357 KIDCDCRKP
+357 DCDCRKP

-373 AEARF
+373 AQERF
-378 NIDLK
+378 NIDLS

-395 QTGINGG
+395 QTGINAG

-417 FKDAKPDFVCH
+417 FEDAKPDFVCH
-428 SLTEAVNLI
+428 SLSEAVNLI
-437 LTLERDDHD
+437 MTLERGEHD

>member
-1 MLDHLHGVTMYAVIQ
+1 MYAVIQ

-24 KTITGD
+24 NTITGD

-36 EICGKPI
+36 ELNGKPI
-43 LEWQLE
+43 IEWQIE
-49 SLKKSGIHDFLVIIS
+49 SLKRSGILDLVIIIS
-64 KNGKAISDYFGD
+64 KNGKLISDYCGD
-76 GKKLGVSISYI
+76 GKKFGVNISYI
-87 IEESP
+87 KEESP
-92 LGTAGGLYFARDIIK
+92 LGTAGGLYFAKEIIK

-134 SVLTAFAHPNSHPFD
+134 SSLTAFAHPNSHPFD
-149 SDLLVSDEDEKIIKI
+149 SDLLVTDNEEKITKI
-164 DSKNNVRDYY
+164 DSKHNVRDYY

-192 YVAEPTK
+192 FVKEPEK
-199 IDFEKVVLKHFVE
+199 IDFEKAVLKHFVE

-232 RFYSVENDLKNGII
+232 RYYSVEKDLKNGII
-246 HGKSLANPQKCIF
+246 HCKSLSNLQKCIF
-259 LDRDGTINEYRGLVT
+259 LDRDGTINKYHGLVK
-274 KTDELELEEDAA
+274 KTDELELADDAA
-286 SAIQKI
+286 LAIKTI
-292 NSSKYLAI
+292 NESRYLAI
-300 CVTNQPVIARGD
+300 CATNQPVIARGD
-312 TTLEELK
+312 TTFEELK

-337 ALYFCPH
+337 GLYFCPH
-344 HPDKGFAGEVPEF
+344 HPAGGFEGEVPELKF
-357 KIDCDCRKP
+357 DCDCRKP

-373 AEARF
+373 AQERF
-378 NIDLK
+378 NIDLS

-395 QTGINGG
+395 QTGINAG

-417 FKDAKPDFVCH
+417 FVDAKPDFVCH
-428 SLTEAVNLI
+428 SLSEAVNLI
-437 LTLERDDHD
+437 MTLERGEHD

>member
-1 MLDHLHGVTMYAVIQ
+1 MYAVIQ

-36 EICGKPI
+36 ELNGKPI
-43 LEWQLE
+43 IEWQIE
-49 SLKKSGIHDFLVIIS
+49 SLKRSGIQDLVIIIS
-64 KNGKAISDYFGD
+64 KNGKLISDYCGD
-76 GKKLGVSISYI
+76 GKKFGVNISYI
-87 IEESP
+87 KEESP
-92 LGTAGGLYFARDIIK
+92 LGTAGGLYFAKEIIR
-107 DDFILCF
+107 DDFVLCF

-134 SVLTAFAHPNSHPFD
+134 SSLTAFAHPNSHPFD
-149 SDLLVSDEDEKIIKI
+149 SDLLVTDNEEKITKI
-164 DSKNNVRDYY
+164 DSKHNVRDYY

-192 YVAEPTK
+192 FVEEPEK
-199 IDFEKVVLKHFVE
+199 IDFEKAVLKHFVE

-232 RFYSVENDLKNGII
+232 RYYSVEKDLKNGII
-246 HGKSLANPQKCIF
+246 HGKSLSNLQKCIF
-259 LDRDGTINEYRGLVT
+259 LDRDGTINKYRGLV
-274 KTDELELEEDAA
+274 KKADELELADDAA
-286 SAIQKI
+286 LAIKTI
-292 NSSKYLAI
+292 NESRYLAI
-300 CVTNQPVIARGD
+300 CATNQPVIARGD
-312 TTLEELK
+312 TTFEELK

-337 ALYFCPH
+337 GLYFCPH
-344 HPDKGFAGEVPEF
+344 HPAGGFEGEVPELKF
-357 KIDCDCRKP
+357 DCDCRKP

-373 AEARF
+373 AQERF
-378 NIDLK
+378 NIDLS

-395 QTGINGG
+395 QTGINAG

-417 FKDAKPDFVCH
+417 FVDAKPDFVCH
-428 SLTEAVNLI
+428 SLSEAVNLI
-437 LTLERDDHD
+437 MTLERGEHD

>member
-1 MLDHLHGVTMYAVIQ
+1 MYAVIQ

-36 EICGKPI
+36 ELNGKPI
-43 LEWQLE
+43 IEWQIE
-49 SLKKSGIHDFLVIIS
+49 SLKRSGIQDLLIIIS
-64 KNGKAISDYFGD
+64 KNGKLISDYCGD
-76 GKKLGVSISYI
+76 GKKFGVNISYI
-87 IEESP
+87 KEESP
-92 LGTAGGLYFARDIIK
+92 LGTAGGLYFAKEIIK

-134 SVLTAFAHPNSHPFD
+134 SSLTAFAHPNSHPFD
-149 SDLLVSDEDEKIIKI
+149 SDLLVTNDEEKIIKI
-164 DSKNNVRDYY
+164 DSKHNVRDYY

-192 YVAEPTK
+192 FIKEPSK
-199 IDFEKVVLKHFVE
+199 IDFEKAVLTYFVE

-232 RFYSVENDLKNGII
+232 RYYSVEKDLKNGII
-246 HGKSLANPQKCIF
+246 HGKSLSNLQKCIF
-259 LDRDGTINEYRGLVT
+259 LDRDGTINKYRGLV
-274 KTDELELEEDAA
+274 KKADELELADDAA
-286 SAIQKI
+286 LAIKTI
-292 NSSKYLAI
+292 NTSSYLAI
-300 CVTNQPVIARGD
+300 CATNQPVIARGD
-312 TTLEELK
+312 TTFEELR

-328 LGKGGAYLD
+328 LGKDGAYLD

-344 HPDKGFAGEVPEF
+344 HPAGGFEGEVPELKF
-357 KIDCDCRKP
+357 DCDCRKP

-373 AEARF
+373 AQERF
-378 NIDLK
+378 NIDLS

-395 QTGINGG
+395 QTGINAG

-417 FKDAKPDFVCH
+417 FEDAKPDFVCH
-428 SLTEAVNLI
+428 SLSEAVNLI
-437 LTLERDDHD
+437 MTLERGEHD

>member
-1 MLDHLHGVTMYAVIQ
+1 MYAVIQ

-36 EICGKPI
+36 ELNGKPI
-43 LEWQLE
+43 IEWQIE
-49 SLKKSGIHDFLVIIS
+49 SLKRSGIQDLLIIIS
-64 KNGKAISDYFGD
+64 KNGKLISDYCGD
-76 GKKLGVSISYI
+76 GKKFGVNISYI
-87 IEESP
+87 TEESP
-92 LGTAGGLYFARDIIK
+92 LGTAGGLYFAKEIIK

-134 SVLTAFAHPNSHPFD
+134 SSLTAFAHPNSHPFD
-149 SDLLVSDEDEKIIKI
+149 SDLLVTNDEEKIIKI
-164 DSKNNVRDYY
+164 DSKHNVRDYY

-192 YVAEPTK
+192 FIKEPSK
-199 IDFEKVVLKHFVE
+199 IDFEKAVLTHFVE

-232 RFYSVENDLKNGII
+232 RYYSVEKDLKNGII
-246 HGKSLANPQKCIF
+246 HGKSLSNLQKCIF
-259 LDRDGTINEYRGLVT
+259 LDRDGTINKYRGLV
-274 KTDELELEEDAA
+274 KKADELELADDAA
-286 SAIQKI
+286 LAIKTI
-292 NSSKYLAI
+292 NTSSYLAI
-300 CVTNQPVIARGD
+300 CATNQPVVARGD
-312 TTLEELK
+312 TTFEELR

-328 LGKGGAYLD
+328 LGKDGAYLD

-344 HPDKGFAGEVPEF
+344 HPAGGFEGEVPELKF
-357 KIDCDCRKP
+357 DCDCRKP

-373 AEARF
+373 AQERF
-378 NIDLK
+378 NIDLS

-395 QTGINGG
+395 QTGINAG

-417 FKDAKPDFVCH
+417 FEDAKPDFVCH
-428 SLTEAVNLI
+428 SLSEAVNLI
-437 LTLERDDHD
+437 MTLERGEHD

>member
-1 MLDHLHGVTMYAVIQ
+1 MYSVIQ

-36 EICGKPI
+36 ELNGKPI
-43 LEWQLE
+43 IEWQIE
-49 SLKKSGIHDFLVIIS
+49 SLKRSGIQDLVIIIS
-64 KNGKAISDYFGD
+64 KNGKLISDYCGD
-76 GKKLGVSISYI
+76 GKKFGVNISYI
-87 IEESP
+87 KEESP
-92 LGTAGGLYFARDIIK
+92 LGTAGGLYFAKEIIK

-119 DVDWMRFHRFHKEKG
+119 DVDWMRFQRFHKEKG
-134 SVLTAFAHPNSHPFD
+134 SSLTAFAHPNSHPFD
-149 SDLLVSDEDEKIIKI
+149 SDLLVTDDEEKIIKI
-164 DSKNNVRDYY
+164 DSKHNVRDYY

-192 YVAEPTK
+192 FVKEPEK

-232 RFYSVENDLKNGII
+232 RYYSVEKDLKNGII
-246 HGKSLANPQKCIF
+246 HGKSLSNLQKCIF
-259 LDRDGTINEYRGLVT
+259 LDRDGTINKYRGLVK
-274 KTDELELEEDAA
+274 KTDELELADDAVL
-286 SAIQKI
+286 AIKAI
-292 NSSKYLAI
+292 NESDYLAI
-300 CVTNQPVIARGD
+300 CATNQPVIARGD
-312 TTLEELK
+312 TTFEELK

-337 ALYFCPH
+337 GLYFCPH
-344 HPDKGFAGEVPEF
+344 HPAGGFEGEVPELKF
-357 KIDCDCRKP
+357 DCECRKP

-373 AEARF
+373 AQERF
-378 NIDLK
+378 NIDLS

-395 QTGINGG
+395 QTGINAG

-417 FKDAKPDFVCH
+417 FVDAKPDFVCH
-428 SLTEAVNLI
+428 SLSEAVNLI
-437 LTLERDDHD
+437 LTLERGEHD

>member
-1 MLDHLHGVTMYAVIQ
+1 MYAVIQ

-36 EICGKPI
+36 ELNGKPI
-43 LEWQLE
+43 IEWQIE
-49 SLKKSGIHDFLVIIS
+49 SLKRSGIQDLVIIIS
-64 KNGKAISDYFGD
+64 KKGKLISDYCGD
-76 GKKLGVSISYI
+76 GKKFGVNISYI
-87 IEESP
+87 KEESP
-92 LGTAGGLYFARDIIK
+92 LGTAGGLYFAKEIIK

-134 SVLTAFAHPNSHPFD
+134 SSLTAFAHPNSHPFD
-149 SDLLVSDEDEKIIKI
+149 SDLLVTNGEEKITKI
-164 DSKNNVRDYY
+164 DSKHNVRDYY

-192 YVAEPTK
+192 FIKEPEK

-212 EGKAYAYRSS
+212 EGKAFAYRSS

-232 RFYSVENDLKNGII
+232 RYYSVEKDLKNGII
-246 HGKSLANPQKCIF
+246 HGKSLSNLQKCIF
-259 LDRDGTINEYRGLVT
+259 LDRDGTINKYRGLVK
-274 KTDELELEEDAA
+274 KTDELELADDAA
-286 SAIQKI
+286 LAIKTI
-292 NSSKYLAI
+292 NESSYLAI
-300 CVTNQPVIARGD
+300 CATNQPVIARGD
-312 TTLEELK
+312 TTFEELK

-337 ALYFCPH
+337 GLYFCPH
-344 HPDKGFAGEVPEF
+344 HPAGGFEGEVPELKF
-357 KIDCDCRKP
+357 DCDCRKP

-373 AEARF
+373 AQERF
-378 NIDLK
+378 NIDLS
-383 KSWFIGDTDRDI
+383 KSWFVGDTDRDI
-395 QTGINGG
+395 QTGINAG

-417 FKDAKPDFVCH
+417 FVDAKPDFVCH
-428 SLTEAVNLI
+428 SLSEAVNLI
-437 LTLERDDHD
+437 MTLERGEHD

>member
-1 MLDHLHGVTMYAVIQ
+1 MYAVIQ

-36 EICGKPI
+36 ELNGKPI
-43 LEWQLE
+43 IEWQIE
-49 SLKKSGIHDFLVIIS
+49 SLKRSGIQDLVIIIS
-64 KNGKAISDYFGD
+64 KNGKLISDYCGD
-76 GKKLGVSISYI
+76 GKKFGVNISYI
-87 IEESP
+87 SEESP
-92 LGTAGGLYFARDIIK
+92 LGTAGGLYFAKEIIR

-134 SVLTAFAHPNSHPFD
+134 SSLTAFAHPNSHPFD
-149 SDLLVSDEDEKIIKI
+149 SDLLVTNDEEKITKI
-164 DSKNNVRDYY
+164 DSKHNVRDYY

-192 YVAEPTK
+192 FIKEPEK

-212 EGKAYAYRSS
+212 EGKAFAYRSS

-232 RFYSVENDLKNGII
+232 RYYSVEKDLKNGII
-246 HGKSLANPQKCIF
+246 HGKSLSNLQKCIF
-259 LDRDGTINEYRGLVT
+259 LDRDGTINKYRGLVK
-274 KTDELELEEDAA
+274 KTDELELADDA
-286 SAIQKI
+286 SLAIKTI
-292 NSSKYLAI
+292 NESSYLAI
-300 CVTNQPVIARGD
+300 CATNQPVIARGD
-312 TTLEELK
+312 TTFEELK
-319 NIHNKMETL
+319 NIHNKMETI

-337 ALYFCPH
+337 GLYFCPH
-344 HPDKGFAGEVPEF
+344 HPAGGFEGEVPELKF
-357 KIDCDCRKP
+357 DCDCRKP

-373 AEARF
+373 AQERF
-378 NIDLK
+378 NIDLS

-395 QTGINGG
+395 QTGINAG

-417 FKDAKPDFVCH
+417 FVDAKPDFVCH
-428 SLTEAVNLI
+428 SLSEAVNLI
-437 LTLERDDHD
+437 MTLERGEHD

>member
-1 MLDHLHGVTMYAVIQ
+1 MYAVIQ

-36 EICGKPI
+36 ELNGKPI
-43 LEWQLE
+43 IEWQIE
-49 SLKKSGIHDFLVIIS
+49 SLKRSGIQDFVIIIS
-64 KNGKAISDYFGD
+64 KNGKLISDYCGD
-76 GKKLGVSISYI
+76 GKKFGVNISYI
-87 IEESP
+87 KEESP
-92 LGTAGGLYFARDIIK
+92 LGTAGGLYFAKEIIK
-107 DDFILCF
+107 DGFILCF

-134 SVLTAFAHPNSHPFD
+134 SSLTAFAHPNSHPFD
-149 SDLLVSDEDEKIIKI
+149 SDLLVTDNEEKIIKI
-164 DSKNNVRDYY
+164 DSKHNVRDYY

-192 YVAEPTK
+192 FIKEPEK

-232 RFYSVENDLKNGII
+232 RYYSVEKDLKNGII
-246 HGKSLANPQKCIF
+246 HGKSLSNLQKCIF
-259 LDRDGTINEYRGLVT
+259 LDRDGTINKYRGLVK
-274 KTDELELEEDAA
+274 KTDELELADDAA
-286 SAIQKI
+286 LAIKTI
-292 NSSKYLAI
+292 NESSYLAI
-300 CVTNQPVIARGD
+300 CATNQPVIARGD
-312 TTLEELK
+312 TTFEELK

-328 LGKGGAYLD
+328 LGKDGAYLD
-337 ALYFCPH
+337 GLYFCPH
-344 HPDKGFAGEVPEF
+344 HPAGGFEGEVPELKF
-357 KIDCDCRKP
+357 DCDCRKP

-373 AEARF
+373 AQERF
-378 NIDLK
+378 NIDLS

-395 QTGINGG
+395 QTGINAG

-417 FKDAKPDFVCH
+417 FVDAKPDFVCH
-428 SLTEAVNLI
+428 SLSEAVNLI
-437 LTLERDDHD
+437 MTLERGEHD

>member
-1 MLDHLHGVTMYAVIQ
+1 MYAVIQ

-36 EICGKPI
+36 ELNGKPI
-43 LEWQLE
+43 IEWQIE
-49 SLKKSGIHDFLVIIS
+49 SLKRSGIQDLVIIIS
-64 KNGKAISDYFGD
+64 KNGKLISDYCGD
-76 GKKLGVSISYI
+76 GKKFGVNISYI
-87 IEESP
+87 KEESP
-92 LGTAGGLYFARDIIK
+92 LGTAGGLYFAKEIIR

-134 SVLTAFAHPNSHPFD
+134 SSLTAFAHPNSHPFD
-149 SDLLVSDEDEKIIKI
+149 SDLLVTNDEEKITKI
-164 DSKNNVRDYY
+164 DSKHNVRDYY

-192 YVAEPTK
+192 FIKEPEK

-212 EGKAYAYRSS
+212 EGKAFAYRSS

-232 RFYSVENDLKNGII
+232 RYYSVEKDLKNGII
-246 HGKSLANPQKCIF
+246 HGKSLSNLQKCIF
-259 LDRDGTINEYRGLVT
+259 LDRDGTINKYRGLVK
-274 KTDELELEEDAA
+274 KTDELELADDA
-286 SAIQKI
+286 SLAIKTI
-292 NSSKYLAI
+292 NESSYLAI
-300 CVTNQPVIARGD
+300 CATNQPVIARGD
-312 TTLEELK
+312 TTFEELK
-319 NIHNKMETL
+319 NIHNKMETI

-337 ALYFCPH
+337 GLYFCPH
-344 HPDKGFAGEVPEF
+344 HPAGGFEGEVPELKF
-357 KIDCDCRKP
+357 DCDCRKP

-373 AEARF
+373 AQERF
-378 NIDLK
+378 NIDLS

-395 QTGINGG
+395 QTGINAG

-417 FKDAKPDFVCH
+417 FVDAKPDFVCH
-428 SLTEAVNLI
+428 SLSEAVNLI
-437 LTLERDDHD
+437 MTLERGEHD